1 MFFMAFMN
9 FKFSPNA
16 GFHCIAA
23 GMNWAPT
30 DKTSLLIHNFSNEK
44 QLEKEFK
51 PYINKLNKR
60 KETCKNLV
68 KEKPNLFTVL
78 KNAHK

>member
-1 MFFMAFMN
+1 
-9 FKFSPNA
+9 
-16 GFHCIAA
+16 
-23 GMNWAPT
+23 MNWAPT
-30 DKTSLLIHNFSNEK
+30 DKTSLLIHNRLTLSE
-44 QLEKEFK
+44 LEKEFK